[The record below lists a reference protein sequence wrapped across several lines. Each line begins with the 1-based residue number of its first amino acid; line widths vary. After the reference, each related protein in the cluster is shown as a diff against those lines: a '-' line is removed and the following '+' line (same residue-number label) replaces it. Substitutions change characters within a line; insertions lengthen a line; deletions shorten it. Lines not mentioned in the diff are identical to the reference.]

1 MTIQLSV
8 TLWTI
13 LCFLALMVI
22 LDRLLFRPMLAF
34 MDARRAKIEAARA
47 LRENAEAQRQ
57 AELDRR
63 AAERTAAMRRAQTQE
78 NEKLETLRRTSARA
92 VEQRKA
98 ENARWLEA
106 MGSGLNEESEA
117 IRRRLEPVMDE
128 MAAAFAKRLLVWQD
142 QSRPEDRLRA
152 EAFRVEEE

>member
-22 LDRLLFRPMLAF
+22 LDRLLFRPMLSF

-47 LRENAEAQRQ
+47 VREESAAARE
-57 AELDRR
+57 AELERR
-63 AAERTAAMRRAQTQE
+63 EASRREAAQKAQTAETQ
-78 NEKLETLRRTSARA
+78 KLETTRRAIVRA
-92 VEQRKA
+92 VDKRKA

-106 MGSGLNEESEA
+106 MSSGLDQESDT
-117 IRRRLEPVMDE
+117 IRRQLEPLMDE
-128 MAAAFAKRLLVWQD
+128 MAVAFANRLLVWQD
-142 QSRPEDRLRA
+142 QSKPEDRLRA
-152 EAFRVEEE
+152 ESFPTIE

>member
-22 LDRLLFRPMLAF
+22 LDRLLFRPMLSF

-47 LRENAEAQRQ
+47 VREESAAARE
-57 AELDRR
+57 AELERR
-63 AAERTAAMRRAQTQE
+63 EASRREAAQKAQTAETQ
-78 NEKLETLRRTSARA
+78 KLETTRRAIVQA
-92 VEQRKA
+92 VDKRKA

-106 MGSGLNEESEA
+106 MSSGLDQESDT
-117 IRRRLEPVMDE
+117 IRRQLEPLMDE
-128 MAAAFAKRLLVWQD
+128 MAVAFANRLLVWQD
-142 QSRPEDRLRA
+142 QSKPEDRLRA
-152 EAFRVEEE
+152 ESFPTIE

>member
-22 LDRLLFRPMLAF
+22 LDRLLFRPMLSF

-47 LRENAEAQRQ
+47 VREESDAAREAELKRREASRREAAQKAQTAEAQ
-57 AELDRR
+57 
-63 AAERTAAMRRAQTQE
+63 
-78 NEKLETLRRTSARA
+78 KLETIRRASVRA
-92 VEQRKA
+92 VDKRKA

-106 MGSGLNEESEA
+106 MSSGLDQEA
-117 IRRRLEPVMDE
+117 DTIRRQLEPLMDE
-128 MAAAFAKRLLVWQD
+128 MAVAFANRLLVWQD
-142 QSRPEDRLRA
+142 QSKPEDRLRA
-152 EAFRVEEE
+152 ESFPTIE